1 MKQGQYAAT
10 SLKRLVKILENTSFR
25 YSFRVPIR
33 ESMGL
38 AVYSCGFQK
47 CEPLHSWGPA
57 MRDHYLIQYI
67 TSGRGIFEIGGQKKT
82 LSAGDLFLISPS
94 QLAYYCADQE
104 EPWEYYW
111 VTFNGTDA
119 QRLLLNAGLSQQYPV
134 CHYGERPALKSAI
147 LDIYNCKG
155 ASVKDEA
162 NMIGRLYLFLG
173 LLIEYGKP
181 QQHPLSG
188 LDHVQAAIKYIQYNY
203 ANDISV
209 DDISQNAGISRS
221 HLYRLFMKHLS
232 MAPNEYLAR
241 FRINQA
247 CTLMRDKG
255 LSVSEAAYSAGFH
268 DQLYFSRIF
277 KKYKGVPPSRYVHP
291 PEGGE
296 TGTPLK

>member
-1 MKQGQYAAT
+1 MKSTG
-10 SLKRLVKILENTSFR
+10 FR
-25 YSFRVPIR
+25 YSFRAPIR

-67 TSGRGIFEIGGQKKT
+67 TSGRGVFEIGGRKKT

-94 QLAYYCADQE
+94 QLASYCADKD

-119 QRLLLNAGLSQQYPV
+119 QRLLLSAGLSHQRPI
-134 CHYGERPALKSAI
+134 CHYGELPALKSAI

-155 ASVKDEA
+155 GSVKDEA
-162 NMIGRLYLFLG
+162 NMIGRLYLLLG
-173 LLIEYGKP
+173 LLIENAKTE
-181 QQHPLSG
+181 QQPLSG
-188 LDHVQAAIKYIQYNY
+188 SDHVQAAIKYIQYNY

-209 DDISQNAGISRS
+209 DDIAKSTGISRS
-221 HLYRLFMKHLS
+221 HLYRLFVKHVS
-232 MAPNEYLAR
+232 IAPNEYLIR

-247 CTLMRDKG
+247 CTLMRDKH
-255 LSVSEAAYSAGFH
+255 LNISEAAYSAGFH

-277 KKYKGVPPSRYVHP
+277 KKYKGVAPSRYLQ
-291 PEGGE
+291 
-296 TGTPLK
+296 TMDDADDFNAQ